1 MCRPRK
7 DNWTEGRKIRN
18 SNEYM
23 REKKRA
29 ISTLEKLVERGTMYN
44 VMEVDVMKHA
54 RVDLESKLKQKN
66 EEVMQLEVERFEVRS
81 RI

>member
-1 MCRPRK
+1 
-7 DNWTEGRKIRN
+7 
-18 SNEYM
+18 M
-23 REKKRA
+23 RVKKRA

-54 RVDLESKLKQKN
+54 RVDLENKLK
-66 EEVMQLEVERFEVRS
+66 QLEVERCEVRS